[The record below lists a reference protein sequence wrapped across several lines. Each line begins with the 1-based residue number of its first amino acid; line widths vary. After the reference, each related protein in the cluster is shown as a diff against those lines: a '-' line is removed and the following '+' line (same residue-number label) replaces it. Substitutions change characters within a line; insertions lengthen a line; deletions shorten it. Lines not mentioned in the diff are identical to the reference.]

1 MVRPL
6 GQADGD
12 DRIIRRK
19 LSDQVLDKLRRMIR
33 SGELRPG
40 DAMPS
45 ERALMDRFGVGR
57 PAVREALQALHQEGL
72 IAISHG
78 ERTRV
83 LAIDAATIFARSDEV
98 ARMLLD
104 LVPANRQHLKEARTL
119 FELGLVRLAAE
130 RATPTDIAD
139 LEAAVATQ
147 RARLGGD
154 RVPFIEADI
163 EFHARIAAISGN
175 PIIAAAAQ
183 AILRWLFE
191 YHSAL
196 LHWSGREAVTL
207 AEHEAILAAIAA
219 HDPDAAVQAMRD
231 HLNRSRASLA
241 PADQDLGPPPDRIQP
256 K

>member
-1 MVRPL
+1 MARSF
-6 GQADGD
+6 GQAVGT

-19 LSDQVLDKLRRMIR
+19 LSDEVLDRLRSMIR

-57 PAVREALQALHQEGL
+57 PAVREALQSLHQQGL
-72 IAISHG
+72 ISISHG

-83 LAIDAATIFARSDEV
+83 QPIDATTVLARSDDV

-104 LVPANRQHLKEARTL
+104 LVPANRQHLKEARRM

-130 RATPTDIAD
+130 RATAVDVAD
-139 LEAAVATQ
+139 LRAAIDEQTAQ
-147 RARLGGD
+147 MAGD
-154 RVPFIEADI
+154 PVPFIKADMA
-163 EFHARIAAISGN
+163 FHARIAAISDN
-175 PIIAAAAQ
+175 PIITAASQ
-183 AILRWLFE
+183 AMLRWLFE
-191 YHSAL
+191 YHTAL

-207 AEHEAILAAIAA
+207 ADHAAIVDAIEA
-219 HDPDAAVQAMRD
+219 HDADGAVQAMLD
-231 HLNRSRASLA
+231 HLDRSRDALA
-241 PADQDLGPPPDRIQP
+241 PMDQGRAPPPERTQP